1 MGWEAG
7 VGSAERAHQAGGRRP
22 EQRCHHRR
30 GADRLSDDPGASMSE
45 IARVAGVGRVTLYG
59 HFADRKELV
68 GAVFARTMDRAEAEL
83 AAVDIEQDTWNS
95 LRDLVQSSWRV
106 LHQFNSLLAA
116 AERYLSADQIRAH
129 HDKPLAR
136 VMSVLEKGRSEGIFR
151 ADQSLAWQA
160 ACFYAVLHSAAA
172 EIRAGRLD
180 GGRRRQR
187 SFRQRSGPSWSRRR
201 TGARKSRPD
210 LRGRFGPGTR

>member
-1 MGWEAG
+1 MSE
-7 VGSAERAHQAGGRRP
+7 VQKERTKR
-22 EQRCHHRR
+22 
-30 GADRLSDDPGASMSE
+30 ADAVRNKDAIIDAALTCLSDDPGASMSE

-59 HFADRKELV
+59 HFADREELV

-83 AAVDIEQDTWNS
+83 AAVDIKQDTWNC

-106 LHQFNSLLAA
+106 LYQFNSLLAA
-116 AERYLSADQIRAH
+116 AEPYLSAEQIRAH

-136 VMSVLEKGRSEGIFR
+136 VMTVLEKGRTEGTFR

-172 EIRAGRLD
+172 EIRAGRLTED
-180 GGRRRQR
+180 DAAGVLPATIRALLI
-187 SFRQRSGPSWSRRR
+187 PP
-201 TGARKSRPD
+201 ADPA
-210 LRGRFGPGTR
+210 P

>member
-1 MGWEAG
+1 VSE
-7 VGSAERAHQAGGRRP
+7 VQKERTKR
-22 EQRCHHRR
+22 
-30 GADRLSDDPGASMSE
+30 ADAVRNKDAIIDAALTCLSDDPGASMSE

-59 HFADRKELV
+59 HFADREELV

-83 AAVDIEQDTWNS
+83 AAVDIKQDTWNC

-106 LHQFNSLLAA
+106 LYQFNSLLAA
-116 AERYLSADQIRAH
+116 AEPYLSAEQIRAH

-136 VMSVLEKGRSEGIFR
+136 VMTVLEKGRTEGTFR

-172 EIRAGRLD
+172 EIRAGRLTED
-180 GGRRRQR
+180 DAAGVLPATIRALLI
-187 SFRQRSGPSWSRRR
+187 PP
-201 TGARKSRPD
+201 ADPA
-210 LRGRFGPGTR
+210 P

>member
-1 MGWEAG
+1 MPE
-7 VGSAERAHQAGGRRP
+7 VQKERIKR
-22 EQRCHHRR
+22 
-30 GADRLSDDPGASMSE
+30 ADAVRNKDAIIDAALTCLSDNPGASMAE

-68 GAVFARTMDRAEAEL
+68 GAVFERTMDRAEAEL

-95 LRDLVQSSWRV
+95 LQQLVQSSWRV

-136 VMSVLEKGRSEGIFR
+136 VMLVLEKGRSEGIFR
-151 ADQSLAWQA
+151 TDHSLAWQA
-160 ACFYAVLHSAAA
+160 ACFYAILHSAAA

-180 GGRRRQR
+180 EVAAATIL
-187 SFRQRSGPSWSRRR
+187 PS
-201 TGARKSRPD
+201 TIQALLVPPVPQTD
-210 LRGRFGPGTR
+210 PAPH